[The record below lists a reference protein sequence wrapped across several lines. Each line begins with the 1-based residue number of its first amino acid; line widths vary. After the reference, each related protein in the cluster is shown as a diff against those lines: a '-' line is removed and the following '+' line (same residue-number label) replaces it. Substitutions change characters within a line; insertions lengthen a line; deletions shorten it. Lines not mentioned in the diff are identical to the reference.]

1 MAQTASRSFFR
12 ALSIT
17 NKSEEVFFKGKK
29 TFGPIPSDPGAQ
41 DTSFFNISP
50 AKEMLRL
57 P

>member
-1 MAQTASRSFFR
+1 MAQTASRSVFR

-17 NKSEEVFFKGKK
+17 NRSEEGLFKGKK
-29 TFGPIPSDPGAQ
+29 NFGPSGPGAQ

-50 AKEMLRL
+50 AKEMLRI